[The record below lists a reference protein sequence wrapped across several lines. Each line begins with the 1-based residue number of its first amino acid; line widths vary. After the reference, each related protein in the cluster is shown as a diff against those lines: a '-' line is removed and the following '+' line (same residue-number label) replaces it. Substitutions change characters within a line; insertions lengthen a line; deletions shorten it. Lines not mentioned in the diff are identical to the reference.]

1 MEVLAKCSLNS
12 SAVQHGKVC
21 TSCMYG
27 GGGGGSMGGQGRVF
41 NYEDGDGQP
50 DNTLMLIRS

>member
-1 MEVLAKCSLNS
+1 MR
-12 SAVQHGKVC
+12 VC
-21 TSCMYG
+21 DGVSYLVSEGMVT
-27 GGGGGSMGGQGRVF
+27 GGSVAGQGLVF